1 LYICSELERQHFK
14 EVDSI
19 IESKMVRFAEVGG
32 YGCSDCT
39 FTSNVKY
46 TMVNHIESRHVSYGG
61 VACPLCGKVSA
72 NRQALRM
79 HKSREHKK
87 VSLKQC

>member
-1 LYICSELERQHFK
+1 MCVCLELERLSF
-14 EVDSI
+14 EEIDSI
-19 IESKMVRFAEVGG
+19 IEAKTVKFVLGGG
-32 YGCSDCT
+32 YGCTDCA
-39 FTSNVKY
+39 FTTGVKY

-61 VACPLCGKVSA
+61 VACPLCGKVSP

-87 VSLKQC
+87 AMS